1 MAAVELFL
9 AETGQ
14 APQEVEPPPTL
25 WNRSRQLLRAKYK
38 CALVGLL
45 YLLLLAELIRN
56 LVSAFVFETSQVP
69 DYIPPSSSTSPWPS
83 NSSSSPTPLPPL

>member
-14 APQEVEPPPTL
+14 ASHEVEPPPTV

-69 DYIPPSSSTSPWPS
+69 NNHPSSIPTSWPN
-83 NSSSSPTPLPPL
+83 NSSSSPTPPPPL